1 MSLISEKSMVPSRFL
16 SCLIAI
22 SLFLIITSSLALLH
36 FNTSSFLP
44 RSVFQLIL
52 VNNSTSGFWN
62 SNISGGEIGTP
73 LFPSE
78 NVKNSEAVRSTPS
91 SNNSLGSQEPN
102 RKCEVNRAL
111 LRVYMYDL
119 PPEFHFGLLGWK
131 GSKDKMWPNVNEP
144 SQIPRYPGGLNLQHS
159 IEYWLT
165 LDLLSSNIPTIA
177 RPCTAV
183 RVQNST
189 EANVI
194 FVPFFASL
202 SYNRHS
208 KIQEKEKISTDRL
221 LQKKLVEFLKSRDE
235 WKRFG
240 GRDHLVV
247 AHHPN
252 SMLVARKS
260 LGSAMFVLADFGRY
274 PVEIANIEKDVIA
287 PYKHMVKT
295 IGAGNSRSFKERPI
309 LIYFQ
314 GEIYR
319 KDGGAIRQDLYY
331 LLKDEKGVHFKF
343 GSTQSNGVV
352 SASQGMS
359 SSKFC
364 LNIAGDTPSSNRLFD
379 AIASHCVPVI
389 ISDEIE
395 LPYED
400 VLDYSEFCIFVRA
413 SDAVRKDYLLNLL
426 GGIRE
431 DKWTKMWKR
440 LKELTIHF
448 EYQYPSQHNDAVD
461 MIWQAVSRKIYSIQ
475 LKAHHDNRYHRSELF
490 LKKQ

>member
-1 MSLISEKSMVPSRFL
+1 MIPSRFL

-22 SLFLIITSSLALLH
+22 SLFLLIISSLSLLH
-36 FNTSSFLP
+36 FSTSSFLP

-62 SNISGGEIGTP
+62 SNISGGEIGMP

-78 NVKNSEAVRSTPS
+78 NVKNSEVVCSTCS
-91 SNNSLGSQEPN
+91 SSNSLGSQEHN
-102 RKCEVNRAL
+102 RKCLVNETL

-131 GSKDKMWPNVNEP
+131 GSRNKMWPNVNEP

-165 LDLLSSNIPTIA
+165 LDLLSSNIPTIV
-177 RPCTAV
+177 RPCMV
-183 RVQNST
+183 VKVQNST

-221 LQKKLVEFLKSRDE
+221 LQQKLVEFLKRQDE

-252 SMLVARKS
+252 SMLVARKK

-295 IGAGNSRSFKERPI
+295 IDAGNSRSFKERPI

-319 KDGGAIRQDLYY
+319 KDVSCLISFFFHVLN
-331 LLKDEKGVHFKF
+331 FC
-343 GSTQSNGVV
+343 VV
-352 SASQGMS
+352 
-359 SSKFC
+359 
-364 LNIAGDTPSSNRLFD
+364 
-379 AIASHCVPVI
+379 
-389 ISDEIE
+389 
-395 LPYED
+395 YW
-400 VLDYSEFCIFVRA
+400 Y
-413 SDAVRKDYLLNLL
+413 
-426 GGIRE
+426 
-431 DKWTKMWKR
+431 
-440 LKELTIHF
+440 
-448 EYQYPSQHNDAVD
+448 
-461 MIWQAVSRKIYSIQ
+461 
-475 LKAHHDNRYHRSELF
+475 
-490 LKKQ
+490 